1 MNFRPHS
8 ILLQLKKSWWT
19 CMLIAT
25 FQQRAHCAV
34 GAIGEGIQHHTKKI
48 ETSYT
53 RSILESQTIAHQT
66 NESPTKPLD
75 NKFYFWKLITSPPLS
90 LSSLKCQHGLDTMG

>member
-25 FQQRAHCAV
+25 FQQRAYCAV

-75 NKFYFWKLITSPPLS
+75 NKFYFWKLITSPA
-90 LSSLKCQHGLDTMG
+90 LSSLKCQHGLSTMG